1 MTDQKGDVVLEQL
14 GKTAE
19 TAVRVFLGIDTQI
32 PGGGLLFALIQT
44 VKQAV
49 CLFRSS
55 AATCVVVTYPS
66 LWGMSSPAKL
76 PLAMALSLS

>member
-1 MTDQKGDVVLEQL
+1 MEQL

-32 PGGGLLFALIQT
+32 SGGGLPLTLVQT
-44 VKQAV
+44 IKQAV

-66 LWGMSSPAKL
+66 LWGVSSPAKL
-76 PLAMALSLS
+76 PLVMALSLS